1 MNPFI
6 SVKSQI
12 YDSMKVH
19 NKSSWERNVKK
30 EWVKSESWRC
40 SWIPC
45 VLLGAAISTHHTPQ
59 TQEDIG
65 KRAVYTLVSL
75 LCDEE
80 ISPGSTVSSSLGLY
94 MFPFPEPEALGVGAT
109 KADCHKTESPTELV
123 GQSLNHKHL
132 ELLRLLSYWGAALQ
146 IAA

>member
-1 MNPFI
+1 MSHEDAAEYPV
-6 SVKSQI
+6 SC
-12 YDSMKVH
+12 
-19 NKSSWERNVKK
+19 WERLFLPTRLPRPR
-30 EWVKSESWRC
+30 KS
-40 SWIPC
+40 
-45 VLLGAAISTHHTPQ
+45 
-59 TQEDIG
+59 IG

-132 ELLRLLSYWGAALQ
+132 ELLRLLSY
-146 IAA
+146 

>member
-1 MNPFI
+1 MNGCLNVIWTSFKFP
-6 SVKSQI
+6 SQGVTI
-12 YDSMKVH
+12 K
-19 NKSSWERNVKK
+19 
-30 EWVKSESWRC
+30 
-40 SWIPC
+40 
-45 VLLGAAISTHHTPQ
+45 AAVPS
-59 TQEDIG
+59 
-65 KRAVYTLVSL
+65 AYL

-132 ELLRLLSYWGAALQ
+132 ELLRLLSY
-146 IAA
+146 